1 MKEKEPRKEGVS
13 DPKLDDV
20 LRKMLAT
27 PPQPRKPK
35 TKEEKAERDS
45 K

>member
-1 MKEKEPRKEGVS
+1 MKDEKKPREQGVT

-35 TKEEKAERDS
+35 TKEPKPEK
-45 K
+45 

>member
-1 MKEKEPRKEGVS
+1 MSKKPRKRKIAQPNPDE
-13 DPKLDDV
+13 V
-20 LRKMLAT
+20 LRKMLET

-35 TKEEKAERDS
+35 TKEEKPE

>member
-1 MKEKEPRKEGVS
+1 MTEKKPRKRVVAE
-13 DPKLDDV
+13 PKPDDV
-20 LRKMLAT
+20 LRKMLGT

-35 TKEEKAERDS
+35 TKEPKPG

>member
-1 MKEKEPRKEGVS
+1 MPLEKKVRKRKIMEPN
-13 DPKLDDV
+13 PDDV

-35 TKEEKAERDS
+35 TKEEKPE